1 MFALA
6 CTVFKAGISRKQQRE
21 PFKMNHFIEEAQV
34 PVTRLLLATRNA
46 RLVLQ
51 PYVSHIQVE
60 RQTHVH
66 HSGSVFILCST
77 LLC

>member
-6 CTVFKAGISRKQQRE
+6 CTVFKAGISRRQQRE
-21 PFKMNHFIEEAQV
+21 PIKMNNFIEEAQV
-34 PVTRLLLATRNA
+34 AVTGLLLTTRNA

-51 PYVSHIQVE
+51 PYAIRIRVE

-66 HSGSVFILCST
+66 HSGNVFILYST